1 MANPTPP
8 AADGQP
14 PGTGPSGASG
24 RLPRG
29 TRATSR
35 RRVYRIG
42 QHEFHAVMPV
52 LILAGLWVTVIYG
65 LIIYESLFQLPL
77 LAPVK

>member
-8 AADGQP
+8 PADGQP
-14 PGTGPSGASG
+14 TGTPASG
-24 RLPRG
+24 VRG
-29 TRATSR
+29 RSAR